1 MKAGAAAAA
10 LLLAAGL
17 VFVPPVEELREAA
30 TDLMVRAL
38 PRPADAAA
46 PVVMVGITGADLA
59 ALGPWPWPRATLARL
74 VGRVAEA
81 GAAAIALDIA
91 LPEPAEGD
99 AALEAALLATPSI
112 GALFEGTAPAP
123 PSLGVARLGRPDLA
137 RLPRLAGVEASALS
151 AIPGGLA
158 ALPGRTVR
166 SVPMLVRLGT
176 ADVAADDGAA
186 LLPGL
191 AVGVLARALAA
202 DTLLL
207 REGDPVLLQLGGHG
221 LVLPPDGLLRL
232 VPAARPLPSVT
243 AGAVLDGS
251 AAAALRGRIALIGV
265 TAAEA
270 APLRPSVLGA
280 FTPSLALQAEAVAQL
295 AAGWVPQR
303 LAGGRMTEAATGL
316 LLALLVAWAVRRAPG
331 KGLVLALL
339 LGLLWP
345 LGASAALR
353 WQAMLVDPV
362 APTAAVVAAALAEA
376 AAAAGRLARERA
388 QLLARF
394 SHRLPTG
401 VADRLLALPEAE
413 RLRPE
418 FCQVA
423 VVMTDLAGFSGMVR
437 AGDPAAVVAQLNLY
451 LAGIEAAVLDRGGT
465 LERLIGDSVLAVF
478 GAPVAQP
485 DAPARALAV
494 ARAIDRFAEAF
505 RQRPEAVVLGWGATR
520 IGVSAGEVLA
530 GEVGGSRL
538 TWSVCGDA
546 ANVAARLQELG
557 KTLGRR
563 ALVSG
568 IEDPSLPPP
577 LGRFALRGIGEAE
590 VRPLDAQKA

>member
-17 VFVPPVEELREAA
+17 VFAPPAEELREAA

-38 PRPADAAA
+38 PHPADTAA

-81 GAAAIALDIA
+81 RAAAIALDIA

-99 AALEAALLATPSI
+99 AALEAALLAAPSI
-112 GALFEGTAPAP
+112 GALFEGTAAAA

-137 RLPRLAGVEASALS
+137 HLPLLAGVEASALS
-151 AIPGGLA
+151 GIPGGLA

-176 ADVAADDGAA
+176 ADTDAA

-232 VPAARPLPSVT
+232 VPAARPVPAVT
-243 AGAVLDGS
+243 ASAALDGS

-303 LAGGRMTEAATGL
+303 LTGGRVTEAAAGL
-316 LLALLVAWAVRRAPG
+316 LLALLAAWVVWRAPG
-331 KGLVLALL
+331 KGLALALL

-345 LGASAALR
+345 LGAAAALR
-353 WQAMLVDPV
+353 WQAVLIDPA
-362 APTAAVVAAALAEA
+362 APAAAVLAAGLAEA
-376 AAAAGRLARERA
+376 AAAARRLARERA
-388 QLLARF
+388 RLLARF

-401 VADRLLALPEAE
+401 VADRLLALPKAE

-418 FCQVA
+418 LCQVA

-437 AGDPAAVVAQLNLY
+437 TGDPPAVVAQLNLY
-451 LAGIEAAVLDRGGT
+451 LAGIEAAVLESGGT

-485 DAPARALAV
+485 DAPARALAA

-505 RQRPEAVVLGWGATR
+505 RQRPDAVALGWGETR

-568 IEDPSLPPP
+568 IEDTSLPPP

-590 VRPLDAQKA
+590 VRPLDAWKA